1 MHQPID
7 GSEDVFAEHR
17 VCEISVAV
25 IVGSC

>member
-7 GSEDVFAEHR
+7 GSEDVFAEHC